1 MRIYVTQPLPEPSLG
16 ELLPGATIRVG
27 ESGIDEDELIG
38 RVAEVEAILSTPPV
52 PITARVLDAAHRVKI
67 VANCAV
73 GTDNI
78 DLPACRARGIVVTNT
93 PGVLTE
99 ATADLAFALI
109 LAVTRR
115 LREGEALLRS
125 GAWTGWKPLELRGV
139 SLEGKVLGIYGAGR
153 IGSAVARRAAA
164 FGMTV
169 FPVID
174 TDPPERFE
182 ELLRVA
188 DVLSIHAPLTPETRG
203 RFGDAELGRMKPGSF
218 LVNTAR
224 GPIVDEAALVRA
236 LASGRLRGAGLDVF
250 QNEPKVHPGLASRD
264 DVVLL
269 PHLGSATEEVRLSM
283 ARMACEEIAR
293 AFRGEAP
300 VNRVV

>member
-1 MRIYVTQPLPEPSLG
+1 MKIYVTQPLPEPSLRD
-16 ELLPGATIRVG
+16 LLAGATIEVG
-27 ESGIDEDELIG
+27 ESGISEDELIR
-38 RVAEVEAILSTPPV
+38 RVADVEAILSTPPV
-52 PITARVLDAAHRVKI
+52 AITRRVISAAPRVRI

-78 DLPACRARGIVVTNT
+78 DLAACRERGLVVTNT

-99 ATADLAFALI
+99 ATADVAFALI

-115 LREGEALLRS
+115 LHEGEALLRS
-125 GAWTGWKPLELRGV
+125 GTWTGWKPLELLGV
-139 SLEGKVLGIYGAGR
+139 SLQGKVLGIYGAGR

-164 FGMTV
+164 FGMS
-169 FPVID
+169 VITMVAED
-174 TDPPERFE
+174 GPEQFE
-182 ELLRVA
+182 ELLRRS
-188 DVLSIHAPLTPETRG
+188 DILTIHAPLTPETRG

-224 GPIVDEAALVRA
+224 GPLVDEAALVRA
-236 LASGRLRGAGLDVF
+236 LESGRLRGAGLDVY
-250 QNEPKVHPGLASRD
+250 QNEPKVNPGLLGRP

-293 AFRGEAP
+293 VIRGEPAKNP
-300 VNRVV
+300 VG